1 MVNKIPDRVVVYTK
15 DIQNI
20 LGKSPRSAAKYM
32 LKLRKIL
39 EKEEEEFVTVDEFC
53 MITGVPLELVKGF
66 L

>member
-1 MVNKIPDRVVVYTK
+1 MVKKIPERGVIYTK

-20 LGKSPRSAAKYM
+20 LGKSPRSAGKYM

-39 EKEEEEFVTVDEFC
+39 EKEKEEFVTVDEFC
-53 MITGVPLELVKGF
+53 MITGVPQELVKGF